1 MSNETIIRHLAAMG
15 TALSLT
21 VSAPTRDAALRASE
35 AGVREI
41 ERIEALLST
50 WRDDTPLARV
60 NTAPVGTAQP
70 IPAELGEILGRVFAW
85 SERTGGAFDPTVLP
99 LVRVWGLRTG
109 GRIPD
114 VMELHAALEATGGSH
129 FTFEESSPGL
139 FFISK
144 RHSPRRCRR
153 GNGVWR

>member
-60 NTAPVGTAQP
+60 NTAPVGTTQP
-70 IPAELGEILGRVFAW
+70 IPAELGEILGRGFAW

-99 LVRVWGLRTG
+99 LVRVWGLRLSL
-109 GRIPD
+109 I
-114 VMELHAALEATGGSH
+114 H
-129 FTFEESSPGL
+129 
-139 FFISK
+139 ISEPTRLGMISYAVFCLK
-144 RHSPRRCRR
+144 KKKHDH
-153 GNGVWR
+153 